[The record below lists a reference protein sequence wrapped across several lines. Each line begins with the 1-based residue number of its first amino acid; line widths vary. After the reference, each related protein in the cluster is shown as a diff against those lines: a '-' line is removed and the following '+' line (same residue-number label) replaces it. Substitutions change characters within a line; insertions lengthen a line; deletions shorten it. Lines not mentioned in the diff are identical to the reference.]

1 MLEWEGMGMAM
12 FLVSYPN
19 TVANWCGKVSDVHL
33 VIVNPKKIVWACTI
47 WTLVSLMT
55 KPITLIRSGF
65 NYKIDLIVLLTST
78 VRSYFNV
85 LVTCIVLYFY
95 IAIAST
101 LCPVAAALLPGPWPG
116 LPCRKFGRA
125 WYIIS
130 RVMLDN
136 RKDLVVC
143 GALCSVQSYQ

>member
-1 MLEWEGMGMAM
+1 MLGWEGLGMAM

-33 VIVNPKKIVWACTI
+33 VIVNPETIV
-47 WTLVSLMT
+47 
-55 KPITLIRSGF
+55 
-65 NYKIDLIVLLTST
+65 
-78 VRSYFNV
+78 
-85 LVTCIVLYFY
+85 
-95 IAIAST
+95 
-101 LCPVAAALLPGPWPG
+101 CPVAAALLPGPWPG
-116 LPCRKFGRA
+116 LSCRKFGRA

-136 RKDLVVC
+136 RNGLVVC